1 MVGVVGAMSALGLL
15 DWTRAAG
22 FSAGGV
28 AKLVLLRLSSGLAV
42 GFIEETC
49 LRGAMHTGIE
59 RESGTAAAIALTA
72 VVYAATHF
80 FASYHIAAPD
90 VTAHSGLELL
100 MGTLRVFAHPGAI
113 ADAFLALTAVGVLLG
128 LVRAATG
135 NIAACIGMHAGWVWV
150 MLVTRE
156 LTQPLHGASLGFL
169 LSRFDGFVGW
179 LVFGWIVVLAVPVW
193 RFYQRR
199 AARPPASGCVTVTLA
214 RGLEHGRPGAARP
227 TTMSSALP
235 SAAPR
240 SAAASAGSIR
250 HQRPVERREGGV
262 LIRQQRRQALRI
274 AVPPGADH
282 VVHLGLEVLE
292 VIERLVEHAQLIL
305 GGERDQATEFLGQG
319 LQARR
324 RPAVRLHPPQ
334 QLLLDPL
341 VRIEALVRIGRV
353 GDLDPHHPGRLALE
367 SLHGQAEGAR
377 GGAEAP
383 VACIPQQ
390 ALQCRSLWQR
400 AVIHHPAHRFQ
411 RVELAQIELHHHL
424 GGIRVGVIE
433 RRRQLRI
440 VRRQHLDRASEIY
453 GFVGTAYGPDRARG
467 MNAQAAE

>member
-1 MVGVVGAMSALGLL
+1 VRTFGWFLLLMALALAAIGVFSYPAWLLLHPHFNFPFHRMGERVGMLALLVGFVLLARRLGLADRGSLGYGLPRRAFVREMGLGLAIGVVTMVGVVGAMSALGLL
-15 DWTRAAG
+15 DWTRAAS
-22 FSAGGV
+22 FSAGAL

-42 GFIEETC
+42 GFIEETF

-199 AARPPASGCVTVTLA
+199 SARAGTLTRAA
-214 RGLEHGRPGAARP
+214 
-227 TTMSSALP
+227 
-235 SAAPR
+235 
-240 SAAASAGSIR
+240 
-250 HQRPVERREGGV
+250 
-262 LIRQQRRQALRI
+262 
-274 AVPPGADH
+274 
-282 VVHLGLEVLE
+282 
-292 VIERLVEHAQLIL
+292 
-305 GGERDQATEFLGQG
+305 
-319 LQARR
+319 
-324 RPAVRLHPPQ
+324 
-334 QLLLDPL
+334 
-341 VRIEALVRIGRV
+341 
-353 GDLDPHHPGRLALE
+353 
-367 SLHGQAEGAR
+367 
-377 GGAEAP
+377 
-383 VACIPQQ
+383 
-390 ALQCRSLWQR
+390 
-400 AVIHHPAHRFQ
+400 
-411 RVELAQIELHHHL
+411 
-424 GGIRVGVIE
+424 
-433 RRRQLRI
+433 
-440 VRRQHLDRASEIY
+440 
-453 GFVGTAYGPDRARG
+453 
-467 MNAQAAE
+467 